1 MNSLVLEPGLT
12 MANKIFF
19 NVRDLSKKMAKN

>member
-19 NVRDLSKKMAKN
+19 KMLGILAMAKN